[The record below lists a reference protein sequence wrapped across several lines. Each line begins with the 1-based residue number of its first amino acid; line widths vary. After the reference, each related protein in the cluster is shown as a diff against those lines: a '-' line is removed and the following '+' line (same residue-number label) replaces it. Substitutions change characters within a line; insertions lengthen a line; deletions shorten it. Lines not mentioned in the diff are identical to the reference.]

1 MTLVGHCDLAGLW
14 TSRNKNAVFLLKF
27 KSTAY
32 FFCSSSR
39 RKPLLPLCEIQ
50 IEPFAPNFKA
60 SLAFLQYLLDAFV
73 LTN

>member
-14 TSRNKNAVFLLKF
+14 TSRNKNAVFLMKF

-32 FFCSSSR
+32 FFCSSPR

-50 IEPFAPNFKA
+50 IEPFALNFKA